1 MSTVR
6 TICTRALRRIG
17 IVSAVD
23 SPSAEDAVAALAHL
37 NEMVFGWAADGV
49 DVLQQSDFALDDEFV
64 FWVPPLD
71 ADADTIAAVSY
82 QGAWNASTNSPTL
95 TSATG
100 TEGHVYK
107 VTTAGSTTLDDVTS
121 WAANDY
127 AVFNGTEWLK
137 GISSKRFDGGIVA
150 MLASRCAAEFGVQV
164 PAETAILARQTWS
177 LMVPYYVKPPLAT
190 FDLALRELPS
200 RGSVS
205 FDEEFL
211 G

>member
-23 SPSAEDAVAALAHL
+23 SPSAEDAVAALAQL

-49 DVLQQSDFALDDEFV
+49 DVLQQADFSLDDEFV

-71 ADADTIAAVSY
+71 ADAGTIAAVSY
-82 QGAWNASTNSPTL
+82 QGGWNASTNSPSL

-107 VTTAGSTTLDDVTS
+107 VTTAGSTTLDGVPS
-121 WAANDY
+121 WALHDY
-127 AVFNGTEWLK
+127 AVYTGTAWLK

-150 MLASRCAAEFGVQV
+150 MLASRCAAEFGVQA

-177 LMVPYYVKPPLAT
+177 LMLPYYAKPPLAS

-200 RGSVS
+200 RAGVS